1 MAFFQIERKQFVP
14 ASVDEVWDYISSP
27 KNLKEITPDYM
38 GFDIT
43 SEKLPEKMYAG
54 MIISYKVRPLL
65 GIPMTWV
72 TEISQVVDRQYF
84 VDEQRSGP
92 YSFWHHQH
100 IIEPSG
106 NGVMMTDIVS
116 YKPPLGFLGSIAN
129 ALFIRK
135 QLEAIFAYREKA
147 LRKRFHFQDR
157 KQ

>member
-1 MAFFQIERKQFVP
+1 MAFYQLVKEQFVP
-14 ASVDEVWDYISSP
+14 TSIDEVWDFISSP
-27 KNLKEITPDYM
+27 GNLKEITPDHM

-43 SEKLPEKMYAG
+43 SDSLPEKIYAG

-72 TEISQVVDRQYF
+72 TEITHVVDKKYF
-84 VDEQRSGP
+84 IDEQRIGP
-92 YSFWHHQH
+92 YALWHHQH

-106 NGVMMTDIVS
+106 QGVLMTDIIS

-135 QLEAIFAYREKA
+135 QLEGIFAYRKEA
-147 LRKRFHFQDR
+147 LRKHFPA
-157 KQ
+157 